1 MERSA
6 LPLQETLIKMH
17 DQMRIFELLLCV
29 APVEI
34 LEIFFFI
41 TLQVMLPH
49 LSIAQS
55 FFPR

>member
-1 MERSA
+1 MEHSV
-6 LPLQETLIKMH
+6 LPL
-17 DQMRIFELLLCV
+17 FELLLCV

-55 FFPR
+55 FFPAKNNSG